1 MGQMIKFTCEAVLLR
16 AIRGSL
22 QTAVLRQL
30 ALLPDV
36 MNRVPTSLLILLI
49 RPEPLNCDDVAGE
62 MCS

>member
-1 MGQMIKFTCEAVLLR
+1 MGRMIESTCEAVLLR

-22 QTAVLRQL
+22 QTAVLRQP

-36 MNRVPTSLLILLI
+36 MNRAPTSLLILLM
-49 RPEPLNCDDVAGE
+49 RPESLNYDDVAGE